1 MNFQETRNNFRK
13 KQVSAKELTEESL
26 KKANEKSELN
36 AFISHF
42 EEYAL
47 ERASN
52 IDANFDEFKDKPLG
66 GIPIAHKDI
75 FCTDGKKTTC
85 ASKMLENFIPPYEST
100 VTKNCNDAG
109 SIMIGKTNMDEFA
122 MGSSN
127 ETSFFGPVKNPW
139 GQSLVPGGSSGGSA
153 ACIAADI
160 TTISTGTDT
169 GGSIRQPAALCGIT
183 GLKPT
188 YGLVSRWGMIAFCS
202 SMDQAGPL
210 ARDAFACSA
219 LLNAM
224 ASYDNKDST
233 CSKREPID
241 YEKGLKKDFGK
252 LKIGVLKGIENLGI
266 SEEVLNAYESS
277 KKILEQL
284 GHSFVELD
292 FTELSSGICSYYVIA
307 PAECSSNLSRFDGV
321 KYGHR
326 SEAKNISELYLK
338 TRAEGFGDE
347 VQKRILIGSY
357 VLSAGFYDAY
367 YRKAQKVRR
376 MIKSKFDEFFKDVD
390 LVFLPTTLD
399 QAFEMNRESSDPNR
413 MYKEDLLTIPAN
425 LAGLPA
431 ISLPNGFS
439 KNLPI
444 GAQFV
449 GNYFSEELLLNT
461 SHKMQE
467 VTDWHKMTP

>member
-13 KQVSAKELTEESL
+13 KQVSARELTEESL
-26 KKANEKSELN
+26 KKAKEKSELN

-52 IDANFDEFKDKPLG
+52 IDVNFDEFKDKPLG

-153 ACIAADI
+153 ACVAADI

-224 ASYDNKDST
+224 ASYDEKDST
-233 CSKREPID
+233 CSKRESFD
-241 YEKGLKKDFGK
+241 Y
-252 LKIGVLKGIENLGI
+252 
-266 SEEVLNAYESS
+266 
-277 KKILEQL
+277 
-284 GHSFVELD
+284 
-292 FTELSSGICSYYVIA
+292 
-307 PAECSSNLSRFDGV
+307 V
-321 KYGHR
+321 K
-326 SEAKNISELYLK
+326 
-338 TRAEGFGDE
+338 
-347 VQKRILIGSY
+347 
-357 VLSAGFYDAY
+357 
-367 YRKAQKVRR
+367 
-376 MIKSKFDEFFKDVD
+376 
-390 LVFLPTTLD
+390 
-399 QAFEMNRESSDPNR
+399 
-413 MYKEDLLTIPAN
+413 
-425 LAGLPA
+425 
-431 ISLPNGFS
+431 
-439 KNLPI
+439 
-444 GAQFV
+444 
-449 GNYFSEELLLNT
+449 
-461 SHKMQE
+461 
-467 VTDWHKMTP
+467 

>member
-1 MNFQETRNNFRK
+1 MNFQEARNNFRNK
-13 KQVSAKELTEESL
+13 KVSAKELTEESL
-26 KKANEKSELN
+26 KKAKEKSDLN

-52 IDANFDEFKDKPLG
+52 IDLNFNKFKDKPLSG
-66 GIPIAHKDI
+66 MPIAHKDI

-139 GQSLVPGGSSGGSA
+139 GDSLVPGGSSGGSA
-153 ACIAADI
+153 ACVAANI

-224 ASYDNKDST
+224 ASYDDKDST
-233 CSKREPID
+233 CSKRESVD
-241 YEKGLKKDFGK
+241 YEAGLSKDFGK

-376 MIKSKFDEFFKDVD
+376 MIKLKFDEFFKDVD
-390 LVFLPTTLD
+390 LVLLPTTLD

-431 ISLPNGFS
+431 MSLPNGFS

-444 GAQFV
+444 GVQLV

-461 SHKMQE
+461 AHKIQE
-467 VTDWHKMTP
+467 VTDWHKIVP

>member
-1 MNFQETRNNFRK
+1 MNFQEARHNFRNK
-13 KQVSAKELTEESL
+13 KVSAKELTEESL
-26 KKANEKSELN
+26 KKAKEKSDLN

-52 IDANFDEFKDKPLG
+52 IDLNFNKFKDKPLS

-139 GQSLVPGGSSGGSA
+139 GDSLVPGGSSGGSA
-153 ACIAADI
+153 ACVAADI

-169 GGSIRQPAALCGIT
+169 GGSIRQPVALCGIT

-224 ASYDNKDST
+224 ASYDDKDST
-233 CSKREPID
+233 CSKRESID
-241 YEKGLKKDFGK
+241 YEAGLSKDFGK

-376 MIKSKFDEFFKDVD
+376 MIKLKFDEFFKDVD
-390 LVFLPTTLD
+390 LVLLPTTLD

-431 ISLPNGFS
+431 MSLPNGFS

-444 GAQFV
+444 GVQFV

-461 SHKMQE
+461 AHKMQE
-467 VTDWHKMTP
+467 VTDWHKIVP

>member
-1 MNFQETRNNFRK
+1 MNFQEARNNFRNK
-13 KQVSAKELTEESL
+13 KVSAKELTEESL
-26 KKANEKSELN
+26 KKAKEKSDLN

-52 IDANFDEFKDKPLG
+52 IDLNFNKFKDKPLSG
-66 GIPIAHKDI
+66 MPIAHKDI

-139 GQSLVPGGSSGGSA
+139 GDSLVPGGSSGGSA
-153 ACIAADI
+153 ACVAADI

-224 ASYDNKDST
+224 ASYDDKDST
-233 CSKREPID
+233 CSKRELVD
-241 YEKGLKKDFGK
+241 YEAGLSKDFGK

-376 MIKSKFDEFFKDVD
+376 MIKLKFDEFFKDVD
-390 LVFLPTTLD
+390 LVLLPTTLD
-399 QAFEMNRESSDPNR
+399 QAFKMNRKSSDPNR

-431 ISLPNGFS
+431 MSLPNGFS

-444 GAQFV
+444 GVQFV

-461 SHKMQE
+461 AHKMQE
-467 VTDWHKMTP
+467 VTDWHKIVP